1 MCYGN
6 LDPKLALRESEA
18 RLKGLSF
25 ESDTAHTPAAQPAF
39 GLVTWLRAAM
49 ARLKRKDQAHV

>member
-6 LDPKLALRESEA
+6 LDPKLALRETEA

-49 ARLKRKDQAHV
+49 ARLTGKDRAHG

>member
-6 LDPKLALRESEA
+6 LDPKLALRETEA
-18 RLKGLSF
+18 RLKGVSF
-25 ESDTAHTPAAQPAF
+25 QSDAKDIPASVPAF
-39 GLVTWLRAAM
+39 RLVTWVRAAM

>member
-6 LDPKLALRESEA
+6 LDPKLALRETEA
-18 RLKGLSF
+18 RLKDVSF
-25 ESDTAHTPAAQPAF
+25 QSDAKHTPASVPAF

>member
-6 LDPKLALRESEA
+6 LDPKFVLQDAEA
-18 RLKGLSF
+18 RLKGVSF
-25 ESDTAHTPAAQPAF
+25 QRIDDTVPASVPTF
-39 GLVTWLRAAM
+39 GLVTWLRAVI

>member
-6 LDPKLALRESEA
+6 LDPKLALRETEA
-18 RLKGLSF
+18 CLKGLSF

>member
-6 LDPKLALRESEA
+6 LDPKLALRETEA
-18 RLKGLSF
+18 RLKGVSF
-25 ESDTAHTPAAQPAF
+25 QNDTAHIPAPVPAF
-39 GLVTWLRAAM
+39 GLVTWMRAAM

>member
-6 LDPKLALRESEA
+6 LDPKLVLRETEA
-18 RLKGLSF
+18 RLKGVSF
-25 ESDTAHTPAAQPAF
+25 QSDSAHPPAGQPAF
-39 GLVTWLRAAM
+39 GLVTWVRAAM

>member
-6 LDPKLALRESEA
+6 LDPKTVMRETEA
-18 RLKGLSF
+18 RLKGVSF
-25 ESDTAHTPAAQPAF
+25 QSDTADTPAAQPAF
-39 GLVTWLRAAM
+39 GLVTWVRAVM

>member
-6 LDPKLALRESEA
+6 LDPKFVLQDAEA
-18 RLKGLSF
+18 RLKGVSF
-25 ESDTAHTPAAQPAF
+25 QRIDDTGPASVPTF
-39 GLVTWLRAAM
+39 GLVTWLRAVI

>member
-6 LDPKLALRESEA
+6 LDPKTVMRETEA
-18 RLKGLSF
+18 RLKGVSF
-25 ESDTAHTPAAQPAF
+25 QSDTNQIPASLPAF
-39 GLVTWLRAAM
+39 GLVTWVRAAM

>member
-6 LDPKLALRESEA
+6 LDPKLALRESEV

-39 GLVTWLRAAM
+39 GFVTWLRAAM

>member
-6 LDPKLALRESEA
+6 LDPKLALPETEA

-25 ESDTAHTPAAQPAF
+25 DSDTAHTPAAQPAF
-39 GLVTWLRAAM
+39 GLVTWLRAAT

>member
-6 LDPKLALRESEA
+6 LDPKLALRETEA

-25 ESDTAHTPAAQPAF
+25 QGETTDTPASVPAF

>member
-6 LDPKLALRESEA
+6 LDPKLALRETEA

-25 ESDTAHTPAAQPAF
+25 QGETTDTPAPAPAF
-39 GLVTWLRAAM
+39 GLVTWVRAAM

>member
-6 LDPKLALRESEA
+6 LDPKLALRETEA
-18 RLKGLSF
+18 RLKGVSF
-25 ESDTAHTPAAQPAF
+25 QSDAKDIPAAQPAF
-39 GLVTWLRAAM
+39 GLVTWVRAAM